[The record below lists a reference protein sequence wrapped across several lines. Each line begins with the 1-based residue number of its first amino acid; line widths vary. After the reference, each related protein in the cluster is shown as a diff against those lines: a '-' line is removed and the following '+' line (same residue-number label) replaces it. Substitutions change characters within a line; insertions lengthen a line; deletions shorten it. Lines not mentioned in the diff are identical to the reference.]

1 MILSN
6 STIKKKH
13 IFSSTKKTMEAA
25 ANVTGVCATSQVWN
39 FQRDD
44 QGARPRFSMTEY
56 SKRSKFRHV
65 NKPLWPMV
73 LA

>member
-1 MILSN
+1 
-6 STIKKKH
+6 
-13 IFSSTKKTMEAA
+13 MEAA